1 MIWNVSKT
9 GIGKSEHS
17 RHGKLLISCLV
28 LAMATLIAPTL
39 AQAQSNSEVRALA
52 DRINRLEQ
60 DITDMQ
66 RTVYSGAAPAPR
78 PAAPSGSSA
87 LPATSG
93 GSISQDGLALL
104 LQRISALEDEQR
116 RLTGAQE
123 EARFKITQMSTR
135 LDKLVKDVD
144 FRLTDIERRLGTSGA
159 PVGTS
164 DNSTGAI
171 TSPTSLTSGA
181 ATNSGTT
188 GSTSSTAP
196 VVVGG
201 ESLPTGSKVLGTLP
215 ANNNGTPAAASSTG
229 TGSAVASTAP
239 AGGGLPAGSAS
250 DQYNYAISLVREDR
264 YDDAEVAF
272 TEFLK
277 LHKDNDL
284 AGNAQYWLGETFYVR
299 GDFPNAASAFFE
311 GYQNYP
317 DSTKAADNLLKL
329 AMTLG
334 RMDQK
339 EEACATFAQMDK
351 QFSQVPA
358 RLRQTAD
365 REKQKFGCK

>member
-1 MIWNVSKT
+1 M
-9 GIGKSEHS
+9 
-17 RHGKLLISCLV
+17 LV
-28 LAMATLIAPTL
+28 ALALAFAPTL
-39 AQAQSNSEVRALA
+39 AEAQSNSEVRALV

-66 RTVYSGAAPAPR
+66 RTVYSGATPAPR
-78 PAAPSGSSA
+78 PAAPSSSGSSTA
-87 LPATSG
+87 ASG
-93 GSISQDGLALL
+93 NISQDGLALL
-104 LQRISALEDEQR
+104 LQRISALEEEQR

-123 EARFKITQMSTR
+123 EASFKINQMSTR

-144 FRLTDIERRLGTSGA
+144 FRLTDIERRLGTAGATTGEATGA
-159 PVGTS
+159 PTPLAGATTS
-164 DNSTGAI
+164 GGDGNST
-171 TSPTSLTSGA
+171 S
-181 ATNSGTT
+181 T
-188 GSTSSTAP
+188 GP
-196 VVVGG
+196 VIVGG
-201 ESLPTGSKVLGTLP
+201 ESLPAGSKVLGTLP
-215 ANNNGTPAAASSTG
+215 ANSDGTAATSSAPATTG
-229 TGSAVASTAP
+229 TAVASTSV
-239 AGGGLPAGSAS
+239 AGSGLPAGSAS
-250 DQYNYAISLVREDR
+250 EQYNYAISLVRDDR
-264 YDDAEVAF
+264 YEDAEAAF
-272 TEFLK
+272 TEFLQ
-277 LHKDNDL
+277 LHKDSDL

-351 QFSQVPA
+351 QFSQIPT

-365 REKQKFGCK
+365 REKQKFGCN

>member
-1 MIWNVSKT
+1 MIWTVSKT
-9 GIGKSEHS
+9 GTGKSELS
-17 RHGKLLISCLV
+17 GNGKILISCLI
-28 LAMATLIAPTL
+28 LAMATFLLPAL
-39 AQAQSNSEVRALA
+39 AQAQSSGEIRALV

-66 RTVYSGAAPAPR
+66 RSVYSGGAPAPR
-78 PAAPSGSSA
+78 PAAPTSST
-87 LPATSG
+87 LPATTG
-93 GSISQDGLALL
+93 GSVSQDGLALL

-123 EARFKITQMSTR
+123 EASFKINQMTTR

-144 FRLTDIERRLGTSGA
+144 FRLTDIERRLGG
-159 PVGTS
+159 
-164 DNSTGAI
+164 
-171 TSPTSLTSGA
+171 SGA
-181 ATNSGTT
+181 ATGGLGANATSGATGSPAPLAGAGTSASGTSGNTAT
-188 GSTSSTAP
+188 GP

-201 ESLPTGSKVLGTLP
+201 ESLSEGSKVLGTLP
-215 ANNNGTPAAASSTG
+215 ANSNTTAGTSAAAG
-229 TGSAVASTAP
+229 TAVAATTT
-239 AGGGLPAGSAS
+239 GGGLPAGSAS
-250 DQYNYAISLVREDR
+250 DQYNYAISLIREDR
-264 YDDAEVAF
+264 YDDAEAAF

-277 LHKDNDL
+277 LHKDSDL

-339 EEACATFAQMDK
+339 EEACATFAQMNK
-351 QFSQVPA
+351 QFNQIPA